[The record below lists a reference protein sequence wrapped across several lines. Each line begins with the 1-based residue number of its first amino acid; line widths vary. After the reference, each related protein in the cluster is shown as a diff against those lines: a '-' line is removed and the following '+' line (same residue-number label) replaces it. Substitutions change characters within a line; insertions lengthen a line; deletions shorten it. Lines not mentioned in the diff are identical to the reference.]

1 MISVRFDTKGLER
14 ALRNSVSYSNG
25 FIDGIEMER
34 LRFNRFLGGVTA
46 EALGE
51 YIDQKARMNTE
62 SLHHV
67 YEWNRIG
74 EKSAR
79 LFSFNVNA
87 GKNLISFSGKFLPS
101 RSTSDT
107 SSEPFANKAE
117 RMENKI
123 AITIEPQN
131 SELLAFEDDGQMFFT
146 SNSIY
151 IANPGGDAVAGSF
164 GEVISEFFSQY
175 FTSSILRQLM
185 SDLETPSE
193 FSKYF
198 SQGVK
203 SGGRS
208 VGVAAGRKYFRVKGA
223 ESL

>member
-1 MISVRFDTKGLER
+1 VISVRFDTKGLER

-117 RMENKI
+117 MMENKI